1 MISEIY
7 LHDTSRM
14 DNEIE
19 TPVCTLELGSPLYFS
34 KDGFEPSEVLFPH
47 AAFHLPSKDKKE
59 AYDFID
65 KVNTLF
71 RTVLLWIFPLT
82 RDTYTF
88 LLGLDRRKTSSCLRR
103 EASSGA
109 QKANTR
115 STHRSRVKEGEGFG
129 EWSITVGVE
138 EIRLHR

>member
-47 AAFHLPSKDKKE
+47 AAFHFPSKDKKE

-65 KVNTLF
+65 KIVEKH
-71 RTVLLWIFPLT
+71 RPVCDG
-82 RDTYTF
+82 RHR
-88 LLGLDRRKTSSCLRR
+88 LGLKRQTL
-103 EASSGA
+103 EARIA
-109 QKANTR
+109 RA
-115 STHRSRVKEGEGFG
+115 
-129 EWSITVGVE
+129 
-138 EIRLHR
+138 